1 MRGQFGLSVQQQLM
15 ASGAALVI
23 MVSASPAMAQTR
35 TFDVPAQP
43 ALRGIPTFAKQAGIQ
58 IVASGSAVRGKRTN
72 AVRGSYSVEEALRR
86 LLEGTGLKASPLG
99 TNGIITIQGTGPGEA
114 EDGSAPAGNESAD
127 ILVTGTRIRG
137 VQSPSPMVVTT
148 RERIQDQGIDDLGS
162 FARNLTQNYNGGQ
175 NPTVAGGGNQGRQN
189 NLTSSSSLN
198 LRGLGADATLTLIN
212 GHRTSYDGIGQGV
225 DISAIPVVAI
235 ERVEIV
241 TDGASALYGSDAVAG
256 VANVILRRDFTGL
269 YTSARIAGSTDG
281 GNFQQQYDLVG
292 GTHWGSGGFMGVLD
306 YSDITAINARDRDYT
321 RNLDDSQ
328 TLVPA
333 REQVSVILAGHQ
345 QLSNGATLEL
355 DGQFADRSA
364 ETRFPYTTTSSAFT
378 LGNVPHVDTTSY
390 TITPTL
396 RFALPGRWQA
406 SLSGTHG
413 RSNVDI
419 DTRAFSAG
427 VLTTRTG
434 LAYDNSIDALEAT
447 GEGPLFNLPASDV
460 RLAVGGGYRRVGLD
474 VLIQQTSGGT
484 TTTTSDTSNSR
495 QIYFGY
501 GELSVPLVGQ
511 ANRLPLVESLDLSGA
526 LRYENYRG
534 VGDVLVPKLG
544 IVYRPVR
551 DITLRGTWGRSFKA
565 QTLFQEFQATEAI
578 FAPGYYFPN
587 FPADQYVLL
596 LSGGNAGLR
605 PERATNWTASIEVRP
620 VNGLTLQ
627 ASYFNIQFKDRVV
640 TPATSSTSAF
650 SNPANADLLTY
661 NPTLAQIAAAVAAAT
676 NGVTNLSSVAY
687 SPSLVAAIV
696 DNRLRNAA
704 RQAIQGVDLS
714 ADYRMDIGP
723 SETLQ
728 LIASASYLESD
739 QQLTPLN
746 PVVDLAGTIFNSPH
760 WRARGGGIY
769 RRDNVT
775 VSAFVNHVGG
785 TSDTRYTPAEPVRS
799 FTTVDLVARLRS
811 TESAGLAQ
819 GIEATV
825 AVSNLFNQAPSPI
838 RNSSLI
844 DPPYDSTNQSA
855 AGRVISLTIAKKW

>member
-1 MRGQFGLSVQQQLM
+1 MRGTFGLSVQQQLM
-15 ASGAALVI
+15 VSAAVV
-23 MVSASPAMAQTR
+23 MAVSASPAMAQTR
-35 TFDVPAQP
+35 TFDVAAQP
-43 ALRGIPTFAKQAGIQ
+43 ASRSIPIFAKQAGVQ
-58 IVASGSAVRGKRTN
+58 IIASGNTLRSKRTN
-72 AVRGSYSVEEALRR
+72 QVRGSYSVEEALRQ
-86 LLEGTGLKASPLG
+86 LLAGTGLTATPAGSG
-99 TNGIITIQGTGPGEA
+99 GIITIQATASGEA
-114 EDGSAPAGNESAD
+114 VAGSAAASDGSAE
-127 ILVTGTRIRG
+127 IVVTGTRIRG
-137 VQSPSPMVVTT
+137 ARSPSPMVVTT
-148 RERIQDQGIDDLGS
+148 RERIRDEGIDDLGS

-175 NPTVAGGGNQGRQN
+175 NPTVAGGGSQGRQN
-189 NLTSSSSLN
+189 NLSSSSSLN

-212 GHRTSYDGIGQGV
+212 GHRASYDGIGQGV

-241 TDGASALYGSDAVAG
+241 ADGASALYGSDAVAG

-292 GTHWGSGGFMGVLD
+292 GTRWGSGGFMATLD
-306 YSDITAINARDRDYT
+306 YSDITAIEARDRNYT

-333 REQVSVILAGHQ
+333 REQVSAVLAGHQ
-345 QLSNGATLEL
+345 QLSNDVTLEL
-355 DGQFADRSA
+355 DAQFADRSA
-364 ETRFPYTTTSSAFT
+364 ETHFPFTTTSSAFT
-378 LGNVPHVDTTSY
+378 LGNVPRVDTTSF

-427 VLTTRTG
+427 VLTTRTN

-447 GEGPLFNLPASDV
+447 GEGPLFRLPAGDV

-474 VLIQQTSGGT
+474 VFIQQTSGGT
-484 TTTTSDTSNSR
+484 TSTTSDFSR
-495 QIYFGY
+495 SREIYFGY
-501 GELSVPLVGQ
+501 GEVSVPLVGE
-511 ANRLPLVESLDLSGA
+511 ANRVPLVESLDLSGA

-534 VGDVLVPKLG
+534 VGDVLAPKLG
-544 IVYRPVR
+544 IVYRPFR

-565 QTLFQEFQATEAI
+565 QTLFQEFQASEAI
-578 FAPGYYFPN
+578 FAPGSFFPN
-587 FPADQYVLL
+587 FPANQYVLL
-596 LSGGNAGLR
+596 LTGGNAGLK
-605 PERATNWTASIEVRP
+605 PERATNWTASIEARP
-620 VNGLTLQ
+620 LNGLSLQ
-627 ASYFNIQFKDRVV
+627 ASYFNIQFRDRVV
-640 TPATSSTSAF
+640 TPATSSTRAF
-650 SNPANADLLTY
+650 SDSSNADLLTF
-661 NPTLAQIAAAVAAAT
+661 NPTLAQIAAAVAIAP

-687 SPSLVAAIV
+687 SPSLVSAIV

-704 RQAIQGVDLS
+704 RQSIQGVDIS
-714 ADYRMDIGP
+714 ADYRIDIGP

-739 QQLTPLN
+739 QQLTSLK
-746 PVVDLAGTIFNSPH
+746 PVVDLAGTIFNPPH

-811 TESAGLAQ
+811 TASTGLAQ
-819 GIEATV
+819 GIETTV
-825 AVSNLFNQAPSPI
+825 GVSNLFNQAPSPI
-838 RNSSLI
+838 RNTSLI

-855 AGRVISLTIAKKW
+855 AGRVISLTVAKKW